1 MALGAVGSG
10 EGSAVTDGAGVVTVG
25 SGVSAGSSVASRDRA
40 PVGSRGGT
48 TIGRLLA
55 GVGSRGLSPGTN
67 GAGTTGASLC
77 GSPGAG
83 APGPPL
89 VPGCTCASAWPS
101 GATAPCSPESPVV
114 PEAPGA
120 GTSEAAPTEPGSAVD

>member
-67 GAGTTGASLC
+67 GAGAAGASLC

-101 GATAPCSPESPVV
+101 GSTAPFSLESPVD
-114 PEAPGA
+114 PGAPGTGPSGA
-120 GTSEAAPTEPGSAVD
+120 VPVDPDSAEG